1 MKGYYFDVDGVLANF
16 HKEKFEYKK
25 AINREWIAN
34 LEPFVEN
41 VELVRTLIL
50 RGEKVFIISKAASEN
65 ARLGKL
71 DWFKKHLPELV
82 EENIFVI
89 VGHGNKADY
98 IQTEE
103 AILFDDDMKNCRQW
117 AKACQTYY
125 HLEIKGEKIIF

>member
-1 MKGYYFDVDGVLANF
+1 MKRYYFDVDGVLANF

-25 AINREWIAN
+25 AVNREWIAN

-71 DWFKKHLPELV
+71 DWFKKYLPELV

-117 AKACQTYY
+117 AKAGQTYY